1 MASAKI
7 TQLQLLQQNLQNVLS
22 QKQQIESEIIE
33 VNSAVS
39 QLQSTSSAYKIVGK
53 IMVSVAREN
62 LISELG
68 ARGEV
73 LEIRLQNCTKQ
84 EEKIKASM
92 EKVQQEVVQEMRSKN
107 E

>member
-1 MASAKI
+1 
-7 TQLQLLQQNLQNVLS
+7 
-22 QKQQIESEIIE
+22 
-33 VNSAVS
+33 
-39 QLQSTSSAYKIVGK
+39 
-53 IMVSVAREN
+53 MVSVAREN